1 MSLLIKLPSR
11 GRPDQ
16 LYSMAS
22 KYIEYAHDMTKIRM
36 LIVLDTDDSTVT
48 PQYVQKLK
56 NIHPN
61 VQVIL
66 GVSTGKIHAI
76 NRDTPCPSTF
86 DILLLASDDMVP
98 VQKGYDN
105 IIRQKMAQHYPDTDG
120 VLFFNDGFHKNR
132 LNTIVICGS
141 KYYKRFG
148 YIYYPGYKS
157 LWCDNEFTDVA
168 KILKKQTY
176 SPQVI
181 IKHEHPGT
189 NSAVVFDE
197 TYTRNQVFYFEDEAL
212 YFSRRSIVVQ
222 MYNPDSTTKS
232 SSGPSLR
239 MPTSALN
246 SPIKL
251 PPVSI
256 RIRR

>member
-1 MSLLIKLPSR
+1 MRLLIKLPSR

-16 LYSMAS
+16 LYSIAS
-22 KYIEYAHDMTKIRM
+22 KYIQYATDMSKIHM

-48 PQYVQKLK
+48 PEYVQKLK
-56 NIHPN
+56 NIHSN
-61 VQVIL
+61 VQVNI
-66 GVSTGKIHAI
+66 GISNSKIHAI
-76 NRDTPCPSTF
+76 NRETPCHSSF

-98 VQKGYDN
+98 IQHGYDN
-105 IIRQKMAQHYPDTDG
+105 IIRRKMLQHYPDTDG

-141 KYYKRFG
+141 KYYRRFG
-148 YIYYPGYKS
+148 YIYFPGYKS

-168 KILKKQTY
+168 NLLKKQTY
-176 SPQVI
+176 DSQVI

-189 NSAVVFDE
+189 NSDIVFDE
-197 TYTRNQVFYFEDEAL
+197 TYTRNQVFYFDDEAL
-212 YFSRRSIVVQ
+212 YFSRRTIVAQ
-222 MYNPDSTTKS
+222 MYNPPTPKS
-232 SSGPSLR
+232 SSGPMLR